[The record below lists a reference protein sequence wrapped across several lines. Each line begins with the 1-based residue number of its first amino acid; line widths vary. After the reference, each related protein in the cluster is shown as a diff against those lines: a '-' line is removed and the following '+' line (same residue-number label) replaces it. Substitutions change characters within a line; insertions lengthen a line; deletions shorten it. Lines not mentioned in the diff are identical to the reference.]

1 MGTPVEPV
9 AFGSGGP
16 GGDIMLLHRSLPVR
30 SSLEEVEAAEALERA
45 ADREEQAWLDAI
57 ARLHRPPL
65 VPDEL
70 FGITLDTHRAL
81 ASFHCRDQ
89 KRDATRLLELD
100 TLHDLFDDLIQR
112 AS

>member
-1 MGTPVEPV
+1 
-9 AFGSGGP
+9 
-16 GGDIMLLHRSLPVR
+16 
-30 SSLEEVEAAEALERA
+30 
-45 ADREEQAWLDAI
+45 
-57 ARLHRPPL
+57 